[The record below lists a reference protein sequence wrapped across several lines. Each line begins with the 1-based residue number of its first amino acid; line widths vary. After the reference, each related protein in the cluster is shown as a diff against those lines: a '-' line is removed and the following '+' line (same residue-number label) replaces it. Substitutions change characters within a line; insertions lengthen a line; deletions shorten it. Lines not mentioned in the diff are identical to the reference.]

1 MIVRHVRVEIFDGTL
16 HLAVQSAA
24 DLLLSYLESGSLY
37 WACFNIK
44 TIVARCGRTMRN
56 HRLSF
61 SSVASVMSVALVL
74 GLTGCSANFGDI
86 ASTSSQTAM
95 HIKGVV
101 HGGQQPLNGAHVYMY
116 AASTAA
122 YGGQGIAPT
131 PGATGNAAT
140 SLLTS
145 ATGNPADGNGN
156 FYVTTDAGGNFDIN
170 GAFSC
175 TPNTQVYLYSSGGD
189 PQLGGIG
196 VAGTPNSAATLMAVV
211 GDCASATPSAAFP
224 TATFVSLNEVST
236 VVTAFALAGFATDP
250 LHIGAPSAVTGHA
263 LSGTGLA
270 NTFNTALNIV
280 NQASGVPNPTLPL
293 NSNAAVPVTT
303 INTVADILAACVNST
318 GTSSSGCGTL
328 FSNTTYG
335 TAPTDTATAAINIA
349 QHPRGNVSALLGL
362 VTTSSPFQ
370 GTLSSANDFSLGI
383 NYTGGGL
390 SDPFG
395 IAVDGAG
402 NAWVSNQGGS
412 VTEISSTGGFLSGTN
427 GYTGGG
433 LNIPVGIAIDGAGN
447 AWVTNHGANSVTEL
461 SSAGAIL
468 SGTNG
473 YTGGGMVSP
482 FGIAIDGSGNAWVT
496 IGDENSVTEL
506 SSTGAILSGAN
517 GYTGGGL
524 NDPEEIAIDGAGN
537 AWVSNS
543 TNSVSKLSSSGTAL
557 SGTNGYTGGGL
568 NNGPQGIAVD
578 SSGNAWVADNLNSV
592 TELSSAGVLL
602 SGTNGYTGCL
612 NEAFAFSIA
621 IDGAGNAW
629 VSNFG
634 GNSVTELSSTGAC
647 LSGTDGYTAGG
658 DLNFPIGIAADSS
671 GNIWVANQQ
680 GNSVTEMIGIG
691 TPVIT
696 PIAAGLPVVPTAD
709 GTSKLGTRP

>member
-1 MIVRHVRVEIFDGTL
+1 
-16 HLAVQSAA
+16 
-24 DLLLSYLESGSLY
+24 
-37 WACFNIK
+37 
-44 TIVARCGRTMRN
+44 MRN

-61 SSVASVMSVALVL
+61 SSVASVLGVAFAL
-74 GLTGCSANFGDI
+74 GLTGCSANFGDTTNT
-86 ASTSSQTAM
+86 STQTSV
-95 HIKGVV
+95 HIKGMV

-122 YGGQGIAPT
+122 YGGQGVVPT
-131 PGATGNAAT
+131 SGVSGNAAT
-140 SLLTS
+140 SLLTA

-156 FYVTTDAGGNFDIN
+156 FYVITDVYGNFDIH
-170 GAFSC
+170 GAFAC
-175 TPNTQVYLYSSGGD
+175 TPNTQVYLYSIGGD
-189 PQLGGIG
+189 PQVNG
-196 VAGTPNSAATLMAVV
+196 VGTPSGVNLAATLMAVV
-211 GDCASATPSAAFP
+211 GNCASATPSGAFP
-224 TATFVSLNEVST
+224 GVTFVTMNEIST
-236 VVTAFALAGFATDP
+236 AVTAFALAGFATDP

-263 LSGTGLA
+263 LSGTGIA
-270 NTFNTALNIV
+270 NAFNTTLNLV
-280 NQASGVPNPTLPL
+280 NQASGAPNPTLPL
-293 NSNAAVPVTT
+293 NSNAVVPVTA
-303 INTVADILAACVNST
+303 INTVADILAACVNTT
-318 GTSSSGCGTL
+318 GTGSSGCGTL
-328 FSNTTYG
+328 FSNTAYA

-349 QHPRGNVSALLGL
+349 QHPGANVGALLGL
-362 VTTSSPFQ
+362 ITTTSPFQ

-390 SDPFG
+390 NEPFG
-395 IAVDGAG
+395 IAIDGSG
-402 NAWVSNQGGS
+402 NAWVSNSGGNS
-412 VTEISSTGGFLSGTN
+412 VIELSNAGTFLSGTN

-433 LNIPVGIAIDGAGN
+433 LNRPVGIAIDASGN

-473 YTGGGMVSP
+473 YTGGGIVSP
-482 FGIAIDGSGNAWVT
+482 FGIAIDGAGNAWVT

-543 TNSVSKLSSSGTAL
+543 DNSVSKLSSAGTAL

-578 SSGNAWVADNLNSV
+578 SSGNAWVADNLISV
-592 TELSSAGVLL
+592 AELSNAGVLL

-612 NEAFAFSIA
+612 NESFAFASV
-621 IDGAGNAW
+621 IDGSGNAW
-629 VSNFG
+629 VSNYG

-647 LSGTDGYTAGG
+647 LSGPNGYIGG
-658 DLNFPIGIAADSS
+658 NLNFPIGIAVDNS
-671 GNIWVANQQ
+671 GNVWVANEV
-680 GNSVTEMIGIG
+680 GSSVTEMIGVA

-696 PIAAGLPVVPTAD
+696 PISAGLPVIPTTD
-709 GTSKLGTRP
+709 GTSNLGTRP

>member
-1 MIVRHVRVEIFDGTL
+1 
-16 HLAVQSAA
+16 
-24 DLLLSYLESGSLY
+24 
-37 WACFNIK
+37 
-44 TIVARCGRTMRN
+44 MRN

-482 FGIAIDGSGNAWVT
+482 FGIAIDGAGNAWVS

-506 SSTGAILSGAN
+506 SSTGTILSGTN

-524 NDPEEIAIDGAGN
+524 NDPAEIAIDGAGN
-537 AWVSNS
+537 AWVSNFD
-543 TNSVSKLSSSGTAL
+543 NSVTKLSSAGTGL

-568 NNGPQGIAVD
+568 NGPQGIAVD